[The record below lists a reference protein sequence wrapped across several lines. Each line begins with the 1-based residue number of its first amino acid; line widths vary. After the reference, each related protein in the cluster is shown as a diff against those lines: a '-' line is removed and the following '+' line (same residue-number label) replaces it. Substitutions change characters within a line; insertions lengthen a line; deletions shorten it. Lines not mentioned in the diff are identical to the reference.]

1 MNKTMKTFWN
11 YLENNLYFQCKDAS
25 LSAPFVFMTDKY
37 MRVAEQYISF
47 HKNRSLIVRAQASR
61 YKYTFETRYVYLT
74 S

>member
-37 MRVAEQYISF
+37 MRVAMNNAF
-47 HKNRSLIVRAQASR
+47 HFIKIN
-61 YKYTFETRYVYLT
+61 F
-74 S
+74 